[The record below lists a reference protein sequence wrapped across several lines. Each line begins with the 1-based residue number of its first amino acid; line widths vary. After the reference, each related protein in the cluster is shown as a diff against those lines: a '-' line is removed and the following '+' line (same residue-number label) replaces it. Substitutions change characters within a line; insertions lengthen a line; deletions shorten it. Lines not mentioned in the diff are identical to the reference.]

1 MDMNEKE
8 KLGLEKNEDHMSY
21 HASDIST
28 AWQQFNSSSGAIGQE
43 IQMGSATCPSNPM
56 VDSFNPS
63 LWNHHPSSQNLVGLS
78 ENNAHVGN
86 PPMGLNPSS
95 FFPKGGTF
103 LPSLPKIP
111 PPPILPHFSADTGFI
126 ERAARF
132 SCFGSGNLSGMV
144 NPFGASEILS
154 PYANPSKFSGQKSEM
169 SVDEASENAPLPVN
183 DHLSSIR
190 SPRERRD
197 DANSLRESAEPEFSG
212 GGEEEA
218 PNLATAARDNSSS
231 KGPNA
236 KKRKRS
242 NQGGAET
249 EQVEGAPQ
257 VPIETTKENMDNK
270 QKNEQNSST
279 VGTSKASGKQAKDN
293 SDLPKEDYIH
303 VRARRGQATNSHS
316 LAERLRREKIS
327 ERMKF
332 LQDLVPGCS
341 KVTGKAVMLDEIIN
355 YVQSLQRQVEFLSM
369 KLAAVNPR
377 LDFNIEGLLSKELFS
392 RGGPSSAIG
401 FSPDMIHPHLHPS
414 QHGMVQAGMPSIANP
429 SDVLRRVMNAQ
440 PTSING
446 YKEPTSQMPNTWDE
460 ELQNVM
466 QMSYPPLNAQ
476 ELNSKP
482 RDGFPL

>member
-1 MDMNEKE
+1 MNEKE

-28 AWQQFNSSSGAIGQE
+28 AWQQFNSSSGSIGQE
-43 IQMGSATCPSNPM
+43 IQMGSASCPSNPM

-242 NQGGAET
+242 NQVNHNYIFFNYIQSCVCCFLLVLELYMSQTWRSRNIYCSLKGGAET

-316 LAERLRREKIS
+316 LAERVG
-327 ERMKF
+327 F
-332 LQDLVPGCS
+332 L
-341 KVTGKAVMLDEIIN
+341 
-355 YVQSLQRQVEFLSM
+355 
-369 KLAAVNPR
+369 
-377 LDFNIEGLLSKELFS
+377 FNLFQHLEL
-392 RGGPSSAIG
+392 
-401 FSPDMIHPHLHPS
+401 
-414 QHGMVQAGMPSIANP
+414 
-429 SDVLRRVMNAQ
+429 
-440 PTSING
+440 
-446 YKEPTSQMPNTWDE
+446 
-460 ELQNVM
+460 
-466 QMSYPPLNAQ
+466 
-476 ELNSKP
+476 
-482 RDGFPL
+482 